1 MAAFKAKPLDAGEL
15 TAALKSQTSTIPRT
29 TGDLPETQQST
40 SAPVQGRVATAKM
53 RPPKV
58 VQVNFACTPDMAKL
72 IAGLAAQ
79 EGSTRR
85 MIAKLLHAAGHEVPN
100 WDLDPVSNRREL

>member
-15 TAALKSQTSTIPRT
+15 TAALKSQTSAIPRT
-29 TGDLPETQQST
+29 TGDLPEAQQP
-40 SAPVQGRVATAKM
+40 APGQGRGTSGKV

-85 MIAKLLHAAGHEVPN
+85 MIAKLLHGAGHEVPH
-100 WDLDPVSNRREL
+100 WDLDPISNRREL